1 MATRAIPGAAPTIE
15 DREIDTPEETQDL
28 KEALKEAIK
37 VQVGEAGVLRK
48 GVTITVPRDVLK
60 KELDKEYK
68 EIITEAI
75 VPGFRRGR
83 APRRLVEKR
92 YGTEVGAQVRARIV
106 STSYMAAIEK
116 QDLKVLG
123 DPLLWANIKDKKS
136 GDPSAHERLV
146 DMPTALG
153 HIDLPEDGDFTF
165 KCEVEIKPEFK
176 LPELDGVAIER
187 PALKISD
194 EDVQVQIDR
203 IRARRGNWTPVANGQ
218 VQADD
223 LLICDMVMTVAGK
236 EIKKAENIQLAAR
249 AQRIEGVSF
258 EDFGDKLK
266 GRKAGQSLVL
276 EGEVPEDYEAPELR
290 GKKATFAIT
299 INDIKR
305 LDLPALDKQFLEAQ
319 GFDSE
324 EEFRDLVR
332 TQMESQLDQEIKRGM
347 RNQVR
352 RYLLESTKLDLPEG
366 LSSRQTDRAVL
377 RMMIDLQRQGVP
389 TGEIEKH
396 ADELKTSAREQAL
409 SELKL
414 HFIIEEIAESR
425 EIEVSEEEINAQIA
439 MMAQAYNRR
448 FDRVRDDLAKNNGIE
463 SLYFQIRDDKVIDQ
477 IIAKAKL
484 TEATP
489 QKEPKKTP
497 EAPAKPKEKQAP
509 EKKAAE
515 KEEKPT
521 AKKEA
526 PKPAATKAKE
536 AKPAPKKKTK

>member
-1 MATRAIPGAAPTIE
+1 ME

-28 KEALKEAIK
+28 KESLKEAIK
-37 VQVGEAGVLRK
+37 VEVAEAGVLRK
-48 GVTITVPRDVLK
+48 GVTITVPRAVLS

-68 EIITEAI
+68 EIISEAI

-92 YGTEVGAQVRARIV
+92 YGSEVGAQVRARIV
-106 STSYMAAIEK
+106 STAYMAAVEK
-116 QDLKVLG
+116 EDIKVLG
-123 DPLLWANIKDKKS
+123 DPLLWAKFRDKKS
-136 GDPSAHERLV
+136 GEHEAHERLV
-146 DMPTALG
+146 DMPTALA
-153 HIDLPEDGDFTF
+153 HIDLPEDGDFAF
-165 KCEVEIKPEFK
+165 KCEVEIKPKFT
-176 LPELDGVAIER
+176 LPDLDGVNIER
-187 PALKISD
+187 PSLKITD
-194 EDVQVQIDR
+194 PDVQVQIDR
-203 IRARRGNWTPVANGQ
+203 IRARRGNWTPVPDGQ
-218 VQADD
+218 VQPDD

-249 AQRIEGVSF
+249 AQRIEGVTF
-258 EDFGDKLK
+258 EDFGDKFK

-305 LDLPALDKQFLEAQ
+305 LDLPDLDKPFLESQ

-324 EEFRDLVR
+324 KDFKNWVR
-332 TQMESQLDQEIKRGM
+332 QQMEAQLDQEIKRGM

-352 RYLLESTKLDLPEG
+352 RYLLDNTKLDLPEG

-396 ADELKTSAREQAL
+396 SDELKTSAREQAL
-409 SELKL
+409 TELKL

-425 EIEVSEEEINAQIA
+425 EIEVTEEEINTQIA
-439 MMAQAYNRR
+439 AMAQAYNRR
-448 FDRVRDDLAKNNGIE
+448 FDRVRDDLAKNNAIE
-463 SLYFQIRDDKVIDQ
+463 SLYFQIRDDKVVDQ
-477 IIAKAKL
+477 IISKARL
-484 TEATP
+484 TEPSP
-489 QKEPKKTP
+489 QKEPKKSSET
-497 EAPAKPKEKQAP
+497 EAKHKEKPAP
-509 EKKAAE
+509 EKHTALEKRPSAS
-515 KEEKPT
+515 KEEKPKP
-521 AKKEA
+521 KKEA

-536 AKPAPKKKTK
+536 SKPAPKKKTK